1 MPAAETLAQRIDA
14 LSAHFTIVR
23 PDGPGP
29 FATVVLLHG
38 CGGRKPL
45 MDRWADVV
53 KQSGCA
59 AIIVDSY
66 AHRRISRVEAYATVC
81 MGLRLWGRERAGD
94 LYATLAYARAQ
105 DWCDANRIVAAGWSH
120 GAWTIMD
127 ALTLTSGG
135 EMARATGLADLPAEP
150 LDGVVATFLAYP
162 YAGRASLAGRRAW
175 RMHPNTCAIACG
187 RDDIVGRQEPRRML
201 NGLKAKGESIDVHW
215 FETATH
221 AFDEAEAHDGR
232 VRYDAALTAR
242 AHELMRD
249 LLKTV

>member
-1 MPAAETLAQRIDA
+1 MPETLAQRIKA

-23 PDGPGP
+23 PDGAGP

-45 MDRWADVV
+45 MDRWADVI
-53 KQSGCA
+53 KHSGCA

-81 MGLRLWGRERAGD
+81 TGMRLWGRERAGD
-94 LYATLAYARAQ
+94 LYAALAFARAQ
-105 DWCDANRIVAAGWSH
+105 DWCDSNRLVAAGWSH

-127 ALTLTSGG
+127 GLTMAPDG
-135 EMARATGLADLPAEP
+135 EAQRATGITDLPAEP
-150 LDGVVATFLAYP
+150 LDGLVATFLAYP
-162 YAGRASLAGRRAW
+162 YTGRASFAVRRAW
-175 RMHPNTCAIACG
+175 RVAPACTAIACG
-187 RDDIVGRQEPRRML
+187 RDHIVGREEPRRAL
-201 NGLKAKGESIDVHW
+201 GKLKSQGAPIDLHW

-221 AFDEAEAHDGR
+221 AFDEPEAQDAR

-242 AHELMRD
+242 AHDLMRD
-249 LLKTV
+249 LLAKV